1 MVRRQQE
8 WVPSFLKCLKPK
20 ILNRENLSLDMQIII
35 FSRLTN
41 YLIICNDNFQFE
53 QNFHHGWA
61 FSHRKQWWD
70 KNELTQSV

>member
-1 MVRRQQE
+1 
-8 WVPSFLKCLKPK
+8 
-20 ILNRENLSLDMQIII
+20 MQIII